1 MVVVFPTE
9 MNPSSGVYSIS
20 LRFVEEDD
28 PQFKKKPFTWNE
40 TRRFRVVYNNCKH
53 GFKSVFGNSVNG
65 LSRFDRKCK
74 KNIRKIIN
82 KNRKNEIY
90 LEEEG
95 ERERW
100 RSIIRERRTETLL

>member
-1 MVVVFPTE
+1 MD
-9 MNPSSGVYSIS
+9 YQDSIEN
-20 LRFVEEDD
+20 V
-28 PQFKKKPFTWNE
+28 KKK
-40 TRRFRVVYNNCKH
+40 
-53 GFKSVFGNSVNG
+53 
-65 LSRFDRKCK
+65 
-74 KNIRKIIN
+74 IRKIIN